1 MVRGDHTRT
10 SVVAGAMLLGL
21 IVLAGCVASPAD
33 GDSAYPDLSLAE
45 TKSPVQLLRNE
56 TTSRIPTG
64 AIEALGET
72 ADVSL
77 ACLSEDRDPEGLV
90 RQWSSTAVVLVERAS
105 QWRTAKIGRDV
116 VQSLVDEG
124 WTARDAGGTATIHR
138 TLLTSESSLAEIQVS
153 SKEPDEG
160 RASTS
165 TDEEVT
171 DYRIEIETHGPC
183 VTTAGADSDE
193 VVSLEKAK

>member
-1 MVRGDHTRT
+1 MVGGDHTRT
-10 SVVAGAMLLGL
+10 SVLAGAILLGL
-21 IVLAGCVASPAD
+21 LALAGCAASPAD
-33 GDSAYPDLSLAE
+33 GDTAYPDLSLAE

-56 TTSRIPTG
+56 TTSRVPTG
-64 AIEALGET
+64 AIESLGEAT
-72 ADVSL
+72 DVSL
-77 ACLSEDRDPEGLV
+77 SCLAEDRDPEGLV
-90 RQWSSTAVVLVERAS
+90 RQWSSTAVVLIERAS
-105 QWRTAKIGRDV
+105 QWRTSKIAEDV

-124 WTARDAGGTATIHR
+124 WTAREAGGSATVHR

-183 VTTAGADSDE
+183 VETEGADSDE